1 MVRSE
6 MTIDY
11 MKRQRKFM
19 HLPVEMHLEI
29 TLLVGSVSR
38 RTRLN
43 RPYIG
48 NMLRR
53 DVSVLKPK
61 TMQRFH
67 VSHLVRHR
75 RRRRL
80 VDQPPGGEALER
92 ERRVDRVRLVLRHR
106 VGENV

>member
-1 MVRSE
+1 M
-6 MTIDY
+6 IIGY

-19 HLPVEMHLEI
+19 HLAVEMHLEI

-75 RRRRL
+75 RRGRL
-80 VDQPPGGEALER
+80 VDQPPGREPLQPER
-92 ERRVDRVRLVLRHR
+92 HVDRVRLAL
-106 VGENV
+106 GA